1 MPLIF
6 VPQNFH
12 IYKRS
17 GHKFPRKTGGLK
29 HQLPSLVD
37 HFEWYFSHTTGEG
50 LQLWFWSLLDIIW
63 RWEPLHLAMSGVAG
77 KNFPAGH
84 YSPLRPLPLQ
94 PFILLRKYVIAWGCL
109 CFALPFVPLSSST
122 SSLYLSSFVL
132 FVFGSVF
139 VFCLSILFFLLCL
152 YLWPLL

>member
-17 GHKFPRKTGGLK
+17 GHKFPRKTGSLK

-37 HFEWYFSHTTGEG
+37 HFDRYFSHRATTLVLKSIRHFLTVGTLTFG
-50 LQLWFWSLLDIIW
+50 YVWGCWKKFPCGALL
-63 RWEPLHLAMSGVAG
+63 PT
-77 KNFPAGH
+77 P
-84 YSPLRPLPLQ
+84 PQPLQ
-94 PFILLRKYVIAWGCL
+94 PFILLRIYVIALGCL
-109 CFALPFVPLSSST
+109 CFALPFYPLSSST

-132 FVFGSVF
+132 FVYGYVF
-139 VFCLSILFFLLCL
+139 VFCLTFLFFLLCL
-152 YLWPLL
+152 YL